1 MAFDTLRPVFC
12 MTEMASGDPVV
23 DKEVLILIII
33 LFLLCLVAVMG
44 NGFVVV
50 ALGMKWFLRR
60 TLSSYN
66 KLLVSLG
73 AYRFCLQWAVIG
85 KSIYNVLHP
94 TALPYDPTMQ
104 FLNFLWDFL
113 NSATLWSCT
122 WLGFF
127 YCIKIANFTHP
138 AFLWLKC
145 KVSGWVPWLLL
156 SCVGFS
162 GLNSIL
168 FFTGNQIL
176 YRSYL
181 RDNCQYW
188 NVTGN
193 SIRSFEKFYFFSLKL
208 ITFSIPVGL
217 FLIFMALLLI
227 SLGRHTKKTLL
238 SLSGFQDPP
247 LQAHI
252 RALVAIISFVT
263 LLTSGFLALV
273 LSSGTRFPLQ
283 EVKQWVWQV
292 VAHLCIA
299 VHSALLLFSNFKLRG
314 MVERGCSSRCVAC

>member
-1 MAFDTLRPVFC
+1 MSGDH
-12 MTEMASGDPVV
+12 MASGDSVI

-44 NGFVVV
+44 NGFIVA
-50 ALGMKWFLRR
+50 ALGMKWLLRR
-60 TLSSYN
+60 TLSPYN

-73 AYRFCLQWAVIG
+73 AYRFCLQWVVIG

-94 TALPYDPTMQ
+94 TAHPYDPIMQ
-104 FLNFLWDFL
+104 FLSFLWDFL
-113 NSATLWSCT
+113 NSATFWSCT

-127 YCIKIANFTHP
+127 YCIKIANFTNSV
-138 AFLWLKC
+138 FFWLKC

-168 FFTGNQIL
+168 FFIGNRIL
-176 YRSYL
+176 YQNHL
-181 RDNCQYW
+181 RNNCQYW
-188 NVTGN
+188 NVTG
-193 SIRSFEKFYFFSLKL
+193 SSMRSFEIFYILSLKL
-208 ITFSIPVGL
+208 ITFSIPVVL

-227 SLGRHTKKTLL
+227 SLGRHMKKTLL

-247 LQAHI
+247 IQAHI
-252 RALVAIISFVT
+252 RALVVIISFVA
-263 LLTSGFLALV
+263 LLTSCFLALV

-283 EVKQWVWQV
+283 EAKHWVWQV
-292 VAHLCIA
+292 ASHLCIA
-299 VHSALLLFSNFKLRG
+299 VHSTLLVYSNPKLRA
-314 MVERGCSSRCVAC
+314 MLDRGCSSRCGAC